1 MWFNCTLE
9 GAEEMKIVKWILTG
23 FGALIA
29 FLVLLGCFVTV
40 PAGHAG
46 VVKRL
51 GAVQPEH
58 FTEGFHGKLP
68 MVDSVED
75 IDIRLRKAESTASAA
90 SADLQVVETKV
101 AVQYSLTADILPRA
115 YQQIGNR
122 GIIEATVIDP
132 AIQESVKAVT
142 AKYTA
147 EELVTKRAEVKS
159 LIQTAID
166 EFINTTLAQKE
177 VPNAIIV
184 ANVAIT
190 DFLFTDEFNRAIE
203 DKVKAEQ
210 EALKAENEKL
220 RRVTQAEAAA
230 AERTLAADAEA
241 YQVEVTSKARA
252 EAIRR
257 EAEALKGNEE
267 LIQLRL
273 AESWDGQ
280 LPQVSGGNTIPLLN
294 LESLK

>member
-1 MWFNCTLE
+1 
-9 GAEEMKIVKWILTG
+9 MKSVAKWILTT
-23 FGALIA
+23 IA
-29 FLVLLGCFVTV
+29 VLVVFLVLLGCFTTV
-40 PAGHAG
+40 PAGHVG
-46 VVKRL
+46 VIKRL
-51 GAVQPEH
+51 GAVHPDH
-58 FTEGFHGKLP
+58 LTEGFHGKLP
-68 MVDSVED
+68 LVDTVEK
-75 IDIRLRKAESTASAA
+75 IDIRLRKAESRASAA

-101 AVQYSLTADILPRA
+101 AVQYSMTAAILPRT

-122 GIIEATVIDP
+122 GIVEATVIDP
-132 AIQESVKAVT
+132 AIQESVKAET
-142 AKYTA
+142 AEYTA
-147 EELVTKRAEVKS
+147 EQLVTKRAEVKN
-159 LIQTAID
+159 LIHAAID
-166 EFINTTLAQKE
+166 EFIDTTLQQKE
-177 VPNAIIV
+177 VPNAIVI

-257 EAEALKGNEE
+257 EAEALKGNDEP
-267 LIQLRL
+267 IQLRL

-280 LPQVSGGNTIPLLN
+280 LPKVSGGTTLPLLN
-294 LESLK
+294 LDDLK